1 MKLIPM
7 RFMGY
12 EWHHN
17 PREITF
23 ECEKTV
29 TERLVPYDVSQIQ
42 QTGRKNMVIK
52 GTGELYGEDCM
63 EQFERLFELFRRGG
77 AGVLAIENTEPV
89 FAVFESVK
97 ILGAP
102 KENVLTYGFVFRE
115 VMEEKESGKN
125 TFHTARGGE
134 NLWDISYKYNIVIDE
149 LVRLNPQIKRPDI
162 VAEGEV
168 IRLC

>member
-23 ECEKTV
+23 ECGKSV
-29 TERLVPYDVSQIQ
+29 SERLVPYDVSQIQ

-52 GTGELYGEDCM
+52 GTGELYGEDCLK
-63 EQFERLFELFRRGG
+63 QFEGLLELFRRPG
-77 AGVLAIENTEPV
+77 AGVLAIENIEPL

-97 ILGAP
+97 ILGTP
-102 KENVLTYGFVFRE
+102 KENVLGYGFVFRE
-115 VMEEKESGKN
+115 VMEEKESGKK
-125 TFHTARGGE
+125 TLHTAQNGE
-134 NLWDISYKYNIVIDE
+134 SMWDISYKYNIVIDE
-149 LVRLNPQIKRPDI
+149 LMRLNPQIKRPD
-162 VAEGEV
+162 VVPGGEV

>member
-23 ECEKTV
+23 ECEKSV

-63 EQFERLFELFRRGG
+63 EH
-77 AGVLAIENTEPV
+77 TEPV

-125 TFHTARGGE
+125 TFHTARDGE

-162 VAEGEV
+162 VDEGEV

>member
-1 MKLIPM
+1 
-7 RFMGY
+7 
-12 EWHHN
+12 
-17 PREITF
+17 
-23 ECEKTV
+23 
-29 TERLVPYDVSQIQ
+29 
-42 QTGRKNMVIK
+42 
-52 GTGELYGEDCM
+52 M

-125 TFHTARGGE
+125 TFHTARDGE
-134 NLWDISYKYNIVIDE
+134 NLWDISKRYSTRHSMLNDE
-149 LVRLNPQIKRPDI
+149 NPE
-162 VAEGEV
+162 AGEILESNTMLLIPTV
-168 IRLC
+168 

>member
-1 MKLIPM
+1 
-7 RFMGY
+7 
-12 EWHHN
+12 
-17 PREITF
+17 
-23 ECEKTV
+23 
-29 TERLVPYDVSQIQ
+29 
-42 QTGRKNMVIK
+42 MVIK

-162 VAEGEV
+162 VDEGEV